1 MYCTFNNVA
10 KNEVIDALH
19 VLFDFLAIKSKSN
32 VVCKGYRNE
41 RIHILLENNY
51 NLYSLAQVL
60 YA

>member
-1 MYCTFNNVA
+1 VA